1 MEKPRDQH
9 DGWYGGR
16 PDSPGDTMAA
26 GHPESATKAAEVL
39 LAEETAEA
47 AGQEGVATATAAMKI
62 EIVKFENG
70 NFRKWNINYK
80 FKKIELLKKNF
91 EK

>member
-1 MEKPRDQH
+1 
-9 DGWYGGR
+9 
-16 PDSPGDTMAA
+16 MAA

-70 NFRKWNINYK
+70 NFRK
-80 FKKIELLKKNF
+80 
-91 EK
+91 